1 MVEYNHNIEK
11 GGLSV
16 TTTNCNFR
24 ITLKACRVNAGL
36 RQTDLAL
43 MLGVCADTIKNWE
56 KGETSP
62 DSVQL
67 QKISEITGIPMQFI
81 FLPGIL
87 Q

>member
-1 MVEYNHNIEK
+1 M
-11 GGLSV
+11 

-43 MLGVCADTIKNWE
+43 KLGVCADTIKNWE

-67 QKISEITGIPMQFI
+67 QRISEITGIPIQYI
-81 FLPGIL
+81 FLPSTL